1 MALSITGGAT
11 LNGVKMSK
19 VPPNFNPVTFWSGQ
33 TGGFWDFTDS
43 ANLFADVTLT
53 TPATL
58 NAAGGVLG
66 VADLTGNG
74 TKLTQVSGYTNAFT
88 MRSGYCES
96 YVGGLSTASVPAMS
110 SFTAIILVRPS
121 SVTSTQALMDTDYGN
136 SNRISQNIIFDA
148 SSKMQTYIFGYPAPP
163 YTMTT
168 PTLVVSTDYYA
179 SVAVDSNDADLRVGG
194 TTYNTAAG
202 GGVGGVA
209 VPIAVGAAYA
219 GTNTRPM
226 INPFTGRIYCAA
238 WINKK
243 CTPTEIADIGAY
255 MNTLA
260 GTSAT
265 V

>member
-1 MALSITGGAT
+1 VAISMNGISIRGAS
-11 LNGVKMSK
+11 LRK
-19 VPPNFNPVTFWSGQ
+19 VSAGFNPVDFWAGQ
-33 TGGFWDFTDS
+33 TGGFWDFTDP
-43 ANLFADVTLT
+43 ANLFADTSLT

-74 TKLTQVSGYTNAFT
+74 TKLTQVSSYTNAFT

-96 YVGGLSTASVPAMS
+96 YVGGLSTASVPSMS
-110 SFTAIILVRPS
+110 AYTALILVRPAT
-121 SVTSTQALMDTDYGN
+121 VTATEALMDTDYGS
-136 SNRISQNIIFDA
+136 SNRISQNIIFT
-148 SSKMQTYIFGYPAPP
+148 SSSLMQTYIFGYGSPS
-163 YTMTT
+163 TVMSS
-168 PTLVVSTDYYA
+168 PTLVVSTDYFA
-179 SVAVDSNDADLRVGG
+179 SVAVDSADANLRIGG
-194 TTYNTAAG
+194 TTQNTGAG
-202 GGVGGVA
+202 GTPGGTT

-219 GTNTRPM
+219 GTNTYPG

-243 CTPTEIADIGAY
+243 CSPAEIAEIGAY

>member
-33 TGGFWDFTDS
+33 TGGFWDFTNP

-58 NAAGGVLG
+58 NAAGDVIG
-66 VADLTGNG
+66 VADSSGLG
-74 TKLTQVSGYTNAFT
+74 TKLTQQSGYTNSFT

-96 YVGGLSTASVPAMS
+96 YVGGLSTASVPSMS
-110 SFTAIILVRPS
+110 AYTAIILVRPS
-121 SVTSTQALMDTDYGN
+121 SVTSTQALMDTDYGS

-148 SSKMQTYIFGYPAPP
+148 SSKMQTVIFGFTPFVN
-163 YTMTT
+163 TMAS
-168 PTLVVSTDYYA
+168 PTLVASTDYYA
-179 SVAVDSNDADLRVGG
+179 SVAVGNSGADLRVGG
-194 TTYNTAAG
+194 TTYTAG
-202 GGVGGVA
+202 SGTVGGVA